1 MEERRGE
8 KLMKG
13 EERRSETRGLN
24 NANTASGGRPKK
36 RMSWKEEKRK
46 GKRRRDGR
54 RCEKTKKLER
64 RGEGEMNLK
73 KEKNNSG

>member
-1 MEERRGE
+1 
-8 KLMKG
+8 MKG

-24 NANTASGGRPKK
+24 NANTASGGGGGRPKK

-64 RGEGEMNLK
+64 RGEEMKSGEMNLK